1 MQFEYPFVFIGIF
14 VYLFCKFYCRKNSLK
29 IIFPTTQFF
38 SSKYRFDILEF
49 LVVLFLFIALASP
62 VKIKIINTHKKGYDI
77 VMVLD
82 TSGSMAEANKL
93 QDAKAIIADF
103 AKKRKTDR
111 LGLVIFGNIAYI
123 ASPLTFDKKKFNEIL
138 KRVDVAIAGGKTAIY
153 DGLFLSSTL
162 FNNQKKKIMIL
173 LTDGMD
179 NMSMTPLNV
188 VLQTLKEKHIK
199 VYTIGLGNDVNGA
212 VLKKIAKS
220 TGGKFFLAYSKND
233 LKKVYDAINQNEKI
247 DIKGSILID
256 KKYYFEYPLL
266 IAILLFLIY
275 LRRRAWSF

>member
-199 VYTIGLGNDVNGA
+199 VYTIGLGNDVNSA